1 MNEQVDNQIV
11 SLQFDN
17 KNFEKN
23 TKTSMKTLDKLK
35 EKLNFKGAAK
45 GLQDIEDASTKVR
58 FETLANSIDTVKNKF
73 SALDIMGVTALA
85 NLTNSAVNY
94 GKRIVSSLIIDPVST
109 GFSEYET
116 KIGAIQTILANTSS
130 KGTKLEDVTKV
141 LDELNTYAD
150 KTIYN
155 FAEMTRNIGT
165 FTAAGVDLKVSA
177 SAIQGISNLAAVSGS
192 TSQQASTAMYQ
203 LSQAISSGT
212 VRLQDWNSV
221 VNAGMGGEKFQNALI
236 ATAREM
242 VRTTG
247 TYAYNVDELIMKNGS
262 FRESLR
268 EGWLTAD
275 VLTQTLKK
283 FTVEGAKEYG
293 QTMMNAGEWTQ
304 ATADALIS
312 MAQEMEDAATKVKTF
327 SQLWDTLKESA
338 QSGWAQTWEI
348 LVGDFEE
355 AKATLTKISDL
366 IGGIINASAEARNNL
381 LQGWKDA
388 GGRSDLVDSLFN
400 IINGVISIIKP
411 IKEAFREIFPPVTV
425 EQLVGFT
432 KGLKALTEKLILGE
446 SASNKL
452 KSTFKGLFSVLDIIF
467 TIVKKVASGVK
478 TLLSNFKGL
487 GSGVLKVTG
496 SLGDWL
502 NRLRESV
509 HETDIF
515 GKAIDKITSFLQK
528 AIDKIKEFT
537 SSIKSKFKT
546 PGFEE
551 FLNVMKVIW
560 NFIQKICG
568 KIVELGSKIGSALAT
583 AFRSGDIKAGLD
595 LFNGGVLT
603 AILFGLKKFINNI
616 SESFENVGGFL
627 ENIKGVL
634 GEVRGAL
641 KAWQTDLKAN
651 ALLKLAIAIGILA
664 ASILLIAAIDPKK
677 MGSSLSA
684 ITVLFI
690 DLMGAMAV
698 FNKIGGGPK
707 GAIKGI
713 AFMLAMSV
721 AVLILSSALKK
732 VANLDQEEIK
742 TGLIGIAGLTAIVV
756 AFAKIM
762 SKNSGKIAKGSTSL
776 VIFAFSIK
784 ILASVCKELASLS
797 WNDLKKGLLGV
808 GVLMG
813 EVAVF
818 LALAKMDKKAFKT
831 ALGIV
836 ALSVAIKI
844 LASACKDFAS
854 LNVDELKRGLL
865 GIGAL
870 LLEISIFTQ
879 LTDKT
884 KIMSTGI
891 ALIAIGAAMKIF
903 ASAVKD
909 LASLSWDEI
918 GRGIIGIAG
927 ALFSVS
933 LALNLMPKNM
943 ISMGVGLVIISSAM
957 KILASAL
964 KDFSEIGRGLAV
976 LGGSI
981 AILAIGLNTMK
992 GTLGASAALLVAT
1005 SSLAMLALVL
1015 KSLGSMSWESIGR
1028 GLVSLAGALTIIGVA
1043 GLVLKPL
1050 IPTILSLSAALALFG
1065 LACAAIGAGVAL
1077 FAAGLGA
1084 LATMTAASATAI
1096 VAALTIIIT
1105 GIANLIPVII
1115 MKIGEGIVE
1124 LCRVIGNSTVAI
1136 GEALTAVVLT
1146 LVDVLVKCTPV
1157 LADGALKLLVGLLEA
1172 LVAYTPQI
1180 VDSLFAF
1187 LIGVLEG
1194 VARNLPALIQAVVD
1208 IFMSLFSGVID
1219 VLSNIDPETF
1229 IQGVASVG
1237 LLAGIMAALSAVAA
1251 LVPGAMIGVLGM
1263 GTVIAE
1269 LALVLAAIGA
1279 LSQIPGLNWLIGEGG
1294 VLLENIGTAIGK
1306 FIGGLIGG
1314 VAEGASA
1321 ALPQIGASLS
1331 AFMTNVTP
1339 FITGVKMVDESVLA
1353 GAGILAA
1360 SIALLTAADLINS
1373 IAGFISGGSSFAQMG
1388 SDLSSFMTNAMPF
1401 ILGAKL
1407 IDPDTMSGVKSLV
1420 EVLLLLTSAK
1430 ILDGLTSWFSGGVSL
1445 ADFGKELASFGPYM
1459 AAYAESVAGIDS
1471 ETVVAS
1477 ANAAKA
1483 LSEMASNLPNSG
1495 GVVGWF
1501 AGENDLDTF
1510 GTQLESFGK
1519 GLKKY
1524 SAAVSGINVEA
1535 INISVNAT
1543 KSLSK
1548 MASDLPNV
1556 GGVVSWFA
1564 GDNDMGTFGGQLA
1577 SYGSSLKK
1585 YSNVVAGLDAG
1596 SIDASVKATKSI
1608 SELASSLPNSGGIV
1622 SWFTGDNDIGKFGE
1636 SLSEFGKSI
1645 KKYSEELSYIDV
1657 SKLIKITDSLEKMIN
1672 IIKNLSIAS
1681 IDWDSI
1687 KTNVVSEAIN
1697 LLSDSIF
1704 EITNA
1709 INEGMEIT
1717 PVVKPVLDLSNIRQ
1731 GASLI
1736 PSMLNTQPA
1745 LGTLS
1750 KVGYISS
1757 NMSRNSQNG
1766 NSDVVAAI
1774 DKLRESLG
1782 DIGNDTYNI
1791 NGITYNDDSAIA
1803 DAIKT
1808 IIRAINI
1815 ERRS

>member
-35 EKLNFKGAAK
+35 EKLNFNGAAK
-45 GLQDIEDASTKVR
+45 GLQDVENASTKVR

-73 SALDIMGVTALA
+73 STLEIMGVTALA

-94 GKRIVSSLIIDPVST
+94 GKRIVSALIIDPVST

-177 SAIQGISNLAAVSGS
+177 SAIQGIANLAAVSGS

-262 FRESLR
+262 FRESLQ

-327 SQLWDTLKESA
+327 SQLWGTLKESA

-388 GGRSDLVDSLFN
+388 GGRADLVDSLFN

-425 EQLVGFT
+425 EQMVGFT

-478 TLLSNFKGL
+478 ILLSNFKGL

-537 SSIKSKFKT
+537 SSIKSKFKA

-627 ENIKGVL
+627 ENINGVL
-634 GEVRGAL
+634 DEVRGAL

-651 ALLKLAIAIGILA
+651 ALLKLAIAIGVLA
-664 ASILLIAAIDPKK
+664 ASILLIATIDPKK
-677 MGSSLSA
+677 IGSSLSA

-707 GAIKGI
+707 GATKGI

-762 SKNSGKIAKGSTSL
+762 SKNSGKIAKGSTRL

-784 ILASVCKELASLS
+784 ILASVCKELAALS
-797 WNDLKKGLLGV
+797 WNELKKGLLGV

-891 ALIAIGAAMKIF
+891 ALIAISAAMKIF
-903 ASAVKD
+903 ASAEKD

-918 GRGIIGIAG
+918 GRGIIGMAG

-1084 LATMTAASATAI
+1084 LATMTAAGATAI

-1360 SIALLTAADLINS
+1360 SIVLLTAADLINS
-1373 IAGFISGGSSFAQMG
+1373 IAGFISGGSPFAQMG

-1471 ETVVAS
+1471 KTVVAS

-1501 AGENDLDTF
+1501 SGENDLDIF
-1510 GTQLESFGK
+1510 GTRLESFGK

-1524 SAAVSGINVEA
+1524 SVAVAGINVEA
-1535 INISVNAT
+1535 ITVSVNAT

-1750 KVGYISS
+1750 NVGYISS